1 MKVLET
7 PVAGLKIIE
16 PDIFGDHRGYFFESY
31 NQGNMAENDIDNL
44 FIQDNESLSAYG
56 VVRGLHYQLAPFSQ
70 AKLVRVVSGVV
81 YDVAL
86 DLRRNSPTFGKWFGL
101 ELSGE
106 NKLQLFIPK
115 GFAHGF
121 SVLSDKAL
129 FSYKCDY
136 GYFKSA
142 ERAIRYDDPF
152 LNIDWKIPSG
162 KLLVSD
168 KDKIAPGFREAEMNF

>member
-7 PVAGLKIIE
+7 PVAGVKIVE
-16 PDIFGDHRGYFFESY
+16 PDVFGDHRGYFYESY
-31 NQGNMAENDIDNL
+31 NQGNMAMNGIDNL
-44 FIQDNESLSAYG
+44 FIQDNESLSIYG

-86 DLRRNSPTFGKWFGL
+86 DLRKDSPTYGKWFGL
-101 ELSGE
+101 ELSEE

-121 SVLSDKAL
+121 SVLSDKAV

-136 GYFKSA
+136 GYCKSA
-142 ERAIRYDDPF
+142 ERAIRFDDP
-152 LNIDWKIPSG
+152 LLDIDWGIPSG

-168 KDKIAPGFREAEMNF
+168 KDKFAPWFREAEMNF

>member
-1 MKVLET
+1 MKILET
-7 PVAGLKIIE
+7 PITGLKIVE
-16 PDIFGDHRGYFFESY
+16 PDIFGDHRGYFYESY
-31 NQGNMAENDIDNL
+31 NQSKMVETGIDNL
-44 FIQDNESLSAYG
+44 FIQDNESLSTFG

-70 AKLVRVVSGVV
+70 AKLVRVVSGAV

-86 DLRRNSPTFGKWFGL
+86 DLRKNSPTFGKWYGL

-121 SVLSDKAL
+121 SVLSDKAV
-129 FSYKCDY
+129 FCYKCDY
-136 GYFKSA
+136 EYCKSA
-142 ERAIRYDDPF
+142 ERAIRFDDSF
-152 LNIDWKIPSG
+152 LDIDWRIPSD

-168 KDKIAPGFREAEMNF
+168 KDKVAPEFHEAEMNF

>member
-1 MKVLET
+1 MKVLDT
-7 PVAGLKIIE
+7 PIAGLKIVE
-16 PDIFGDHRGYFFESY
+16 PDIFGDHRGYFYESY
-31 NQGNMAENDIDNL
+31 HHGRMVENGIDNR
-44 FIQDNESLSAYG
+44 FIQDNESLSCYG

-86 DLRRNSPTFGKWFGL
+86 DLRRNSPSFGKWFGL

-121 SVLSDKAL
+121 SVLSDKAV
-129 FSYKCDY
+129 FSYKCDFEY
-136 GYFKSA
+136 CKTA
-142 ERAIRYDDPF
+142 ERAIRFDDPL
-152 LNIDWKIPSG
+152 LNIDWKIPSDQ
-162 KLLVSD
+162 LLVSD
-168 KDKIAPGFREAEMNF
+168 KDRFAPAFLQAEMNF